1 MSKLAPQVHSSSY
14 KLFTDRI
21 SPFCLFFYCERP
33 KGMIKYIYSM
43 KGSKSMKDY
52 INNTLSP
59 LLQGDGGYI
68 EFISENNNEIQI
80 LARGECSKCHKLEL
94 CLKWCEEMIQR
105 DKNREVKLTAVR
117 KKPFFWDK

>member
-1 MSKLAPQVHSSSY
+1 
-14 KLFTDRI
+14 
-21 SPFCLFFYCERP
+21 
-33 KGMIKYIYSM
+33 M
-43 KGSKSMKDY
+43 KGSRAMKDY

-105 DKNREVKLTAVR
+105 DKNKEVKLTAVR

>member
-1 MSKLAPQVHSSSY
+1 
-14 KLFTDRI
+14 
-21 SPFCLFFYCERP
+21 
-33 KGMIKYIYSM
+33 M

-68 EFISENNNEIQI
+68 EFISENDNEIQV

-94 CLKWCEEMIQR
+94 CLEWCEEMIQR